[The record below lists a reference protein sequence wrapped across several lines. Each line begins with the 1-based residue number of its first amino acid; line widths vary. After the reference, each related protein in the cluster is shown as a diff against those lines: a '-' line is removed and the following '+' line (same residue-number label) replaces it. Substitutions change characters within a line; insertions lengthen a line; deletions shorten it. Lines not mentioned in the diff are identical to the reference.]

1 MADEMIT
8 KQELIDAKVDAKS
21 LGEAVNGND
30 TGIVTPRYGS
40 EYPTL
45 PAAIAKAENT
55 GGFISAPTLEAL
67 QAITPEYDYQLARV
81 DDTGNEYRWN
91 PALTTPVKW
100 EATGRNFLSE
110 SKVYT
115 DEKVAIALNT
125 AATDASTKANIAET
139 NAKLA
144 AQNTDV
150 NLLLALQQIIQT
162 ISDSRIEL
170 DQTDALLLSEDQ
182 LINTRVTRLLLAIQQ
197 LALIISDNRSEL
209 DALIATNTTVINA
222 NVLTLNLLQVSTALE
237 DNDIN
242 TRITRLLLSLQQVM
256 QIISE
261 NRIELDAA
269 ITTLSSN
276 STLNENSTVRLNL
289 SVQKIVE
296 TVNQHATELVENFD
310 GFFDESK
317 KLERLYVFQQLAVEL
332 SKLNNF
338 DPDASGSN
346 KYVEAEKIV
355 FFPVPVNVIRIDLQV
370 EGNLP
375 TAKGTVKNT
384 LTTMNV
390 DGQVIST
397 YGTLEVQGSS
407 SASFPK
413 KNWTL
418 CLFSDDARTTAIKI
432 KLGNMIVQEELVWKA
447 NFVDNT
453 HSRNLAVNRLYDQMQ
468 MSRVG
473 FPKREVDFVNMLN
486 PDLTVESYNGLTYMP
501 TGATGHVDGFQTVIY
516 INDEFYGIG
525 SLNIG
530 KKRDN
535 YNLDKNNQKHIQLE
549 PQGGVNLYAL
559 PLNPLDPPSS
569 TITTSAF
576 EIRRPSSWKAD
587 AQASY
592 ERFRTFLSMSR
603 TDMQNAGIDNYINR
617 AQMQDYI
624 ILCQVCDLWDHLHK
638 NTLYTT
644 WDGLVWNFMPYDL
657 DTVFGLRFL
666 GNYFNEN
673 GNESYPATALRVPTT
688 SANNSWGTLAKF
700 RLIYGTDIDARY
712 AALREAKIID
722 VDNIVNLC
730 SDLLRKFPKE
740 LLEAENNKWVV
751 SGNTSIYVGLLQT
764 GSLHQIYNWLSI
776 RMPVIDSY
784 FNYSGA

>member
-1 MADEMIT
+1 MSNIQGQKKWSEVRLLET
-8 KQELIDAKVDAKS
+8 HELAR
-21 LGEAVNGND
+21 GGVNGNLNEQAQALAD
-30 TGIVTPRYGS
+30 RTEFLNQEKASKS
-40 EYPTL
+40 EIAQGVFEFGTY
-45 PAAIAKAENT
+45 AEFNSAKAILPLNCTVVIGEENKT
-55 GGFISAPTLEAL
+55 GSGQWGIGNNRWNGTSLTKSPYDPVEVAKADATAKAATAKSEAISA
-67 QAITPEYDYQLARV
+67 
-81 DDTGNEYRWN
+81 
-91 PALTTPVKW
+91 
-100 EATGRNFLSE
+100 
-110 SKVYT
+110 
-115 DEKVAIALNT
+115 
-125 AATDASTKANIAET
+125 AATDASTKAQSAET

-150 NLLLALQQIIQT
+150 NLLLSLQQIIQT
-162 ISDSRIEL
+162 ISDNRI
-170 DQTDALLLSEDQ
+170 
-182 LINTRVTRLLLAIQQ
+182 
-197 LALIISDNRSEL
+197 EL
-209 DALIATNTTVINA
+209 DALIATNMTAID
-222 NVLTLNLLQVSTALE
+222 LLQESTSLE

-261 NRIELDAA
+261 NRSELDAA
-269 ITTLSSN
+269 ITSLSSN
-276 STLNENSTVRLNL
+276 NTLNENSTVRLNL

-453 HSRNLAVNRLYDQMQ
+453 HTRNLAVNRLYDQMQ
-468 MSRVG
+468 LSRTG
-473 FPKREVDFVNMLN
+473 FPKREVDAVNMLN
-486 PDLTVESYNGLTYMP
+486 ADLSVENYNGLTYMP
-501 TGATGHVDGFQTVIY
+501 TGATGHVDGFQAVIY

-549 PQGGVNLYAL
+549 PNGGVNLYAL
-559 PLNPLDPPSS
+559 PLNPLDPPYPTS
-569 TITTSAF
+569 TTEAF
-576 EIRRPSSWKAD
+576 DIRRPSSWGAD

-603 TDMQNAGIDNYINR
+603 TGMQNAGIDNYINR

-644 WDGLVWNFMPYDL
+644 WDGLIWSFMPYDL
-657 DTVFGLRFL
+657 DTVFGLHFL
-666 GNYFNEN
+666 GNYFDEN
-673 GNESYPATALRVPTT
+673 GNELHPPTSLRIPTD
-688 SANNSWGTLAKF
+688 ARNDGWGTLAKF
-700 RLIYGTDIDARY
+700 RLIYGIDIDARY
-712 AALREAKIID
+712 AALRKAKIID

-776 RMPVIDSY
+776 RMPVIDLY